1 MSRALIT
8 EHELAALRL
17 LAQGR
22 TQVEIAR
29 TLRIRPETVS
39 RLLNRARI
47 LLRARTL
54 PHAVAR
60 GYETGL
66 LGPPPP
72 HDHGAGQEEHRPSG
86 PHGPNQGQK
95 PAG

>member
-1 MSRALIT
+1 MKDLFT

-22 TQVEIAR
+22 TQVEIAQL
-29 TLRIRPETVS
+29 LRIRPETAG

-54 PHAVAR
+54 PHTVAR

-66 LGPPPP
+66 LGPAP
-72 HDHGAGQEEHRPSG
+72 HGAGREEHQSSEPGG
-86 PHGPNQGQK
+86 PGGGQ
-95 PAG
+95 AVG

>member
-1 MSRALIT
+1 MKDLFT
-8 EHELAALRL
+8 EHELAVLRL

-22 TQVEIAR
+22 TQVEIAKA
-29 TLRIRPETVS
+29 LRIQPETVG

-66 LGPPPP
+66 LSPPA
-72 HDHGAGQEEHRPSG
+72 HNHGAGQGEHRSSG
-86 PHGPNQGQK
+86 PGGPWGQQ

>member
-1 MSRALIT
+1 MSRALFT

-29 TLRIRPETVS
+29 TLRIRPETVG

-66 LGPPPP
+66 LGPPP
-72 HDHGAGQEEHRPSG
+72 HDQGAGQEEHRSSG
-86 PHGPNQGQK
+86 PGGPNRGRE

>member
-29 TLRIRPETVS
+29 TLRIRPETVG

-66 LGPPPP
+66 LGPPP

-86 PHGPNQGQK
+86 PDGPNRGQE
-95 PAG
+95 PTD

>member
-1 MSRALIT
+1 MSWALIT

-29 TLRIRPETVS
+29 TLRIRPETVG

-66 LGPPPP
+66 LGPPP
-72 HDHGAGQEEHRPSG
+72 HDHEIEQEEHRPSG
-86 PHGPNQGQK
+86 PDGPNRGQE
-95 PAG
+95 PTD

>member
-29 TLRIRPETVS
+29 TLRIRPETVG
-39 RLLNRARI
+39 RLLNRAR
-47 LLRARTL
+47 TL
-54 PHAVAR
+54 PHTVAR

-66 LGPPPP
+66 LGP
-72 HDHGAGQEEHRPSG
+72 
-86 PHGPNQGQK
+86 
-95 PAG
+95 

>member
-1 MSRALIT
+1 MIRVLIT

-29 TLRIRPETVS
+29 TLRIRPETVG

-66 LGPPPP
+66 LGPPP
-72 HDHGAGQEEHRPSG
+72 HNHGAGQEEHRPSRPG
-86 PHGPNQGQK
+86 GPNRGQE

>member
-1 MSRALIT
+1 MSRALFT

-29 TLRIRPETVS
+29 ILRIRPETVG

-60 GYETGL
+60 GCEAGL
-66 LGPPPP
+66 LGPPP

-86 PHGPNQGQK
+86 PDGPNRGQE
-95 PAG
+95 PVG

>member
-29 TLRIRPETVS
+29 TLRIRPETVG

-60 GYETGL
+60 GYEAGL
-66 LGPPPP
+66 LGPPP

-86 PHGPNQGQK
+86 PDGPNRGQE
-95 PAG
+95 PTD

>member
-1 MSRALIT
+1 MKDLFT
-8 EHELAALRL
+8 EHELAVLRL

-22 TQVEIAR
+22 TQVEIAQA
-29 TLRIRPETVS
+29 LRIRPETVG

-47 LLRARTL
+47 ILRARTL

-66 LGPPPP
+66 LRPPPR
-72 HDHGAGQEEHRPSG
+72 DHGAGREKHRSSGPSG
-86 PHGPNQGQK
+86 PDRGQE
-95 PAG
+95 PVG

>member
-1 MSRALIT
+1 MSRALFT

-29 TLRIRPETVS
+29 TLRIRPETVG

-60 GYETGL
+60 GCEAGL
-66 LGPPPP
+66 LGPPP
-72 HDHGAGQEEHRPSG
+72 HDHGAGQPSG
-86 PHGPNQGQK
+86 
-95 PAG
+95 AS

>member
-1 MSRALIT
+1 MLSARAEVSRTCPLGA

-29 TLRIRPETVS
+29 TLRIRPETVG

-60 GYETGL
+60 GYKAGL
-66 LGPPPP
+66 LGPPP
-72 HDHGAGQEEHRPSG
+72 HDQGAGQPSG
-86 PHGPNQGQK
+86 
-95 PAG
+95 AS